1 MVDFGY
7 KGGRLSWWN
16 NAGTLFETPLQ
27 LRYTGLDRNAQYG
40 LRVMYASDSPSKKIR
55 LVANDK
61 FEIHPLMV
69 KGTPSRPLEFE
80 IPLEATT
87 GGELTLSW
95 NREPG
100 LGDNGR
106 GCQVAEVWLI
116 KK

>member
-1 MVDFGY
+1 MVDFGF

-16 NAGTLFETPLQ
+16 NAGTLYETPLK
-27 LRYTGLDRNAQYG
+27 LRYTGLDRTAEYK
-40 LRVMYASDSPSKKIR
+40 LRVNYASDSASKKIR
-55 LVANDK
+55 LTANDK
-61 FEIHPLMV
+61 FEIHPFME
-69 KGTPSRPLEFE
+69 KRFQGRPLEFDL
-80 IPLEATT
+80 PPAATRS
-87 GGELTLSW
+87 GKLTLSW